1 MAFHEEVL
9 SRLTRLDEGMFESM
23 ESRVKEYER
32 VLDRKNNLEQELGP
46 LREKASLMMCL
57 TYCKVDGSMNRS
69 CMITPQSDWHSK
81 KPRLSK
87 PR

>member
-9 SRLTRLDEGMFESM
+9 SRLTRLDEGMFQSM

-46 LREKASLMMCL
+46 LRAKASRTLL
-57 TYCKVDGSMNRS
+57 R
-69 CMITPQSDWHSK
+69 
-81 KPRLSK
+81 
-87 PR
+87 